1 MNIKQLIFFRR
12 LSKKNSTY
20 LKVSTY
26 LWMNEKPNTNV
37 NLIATS
43 IALKK
48 KTKKKK
54 TNEVY
59 VKISYAA

>member
-1 MNIKQLIFFRR
+1 
-12 LSKKNSTY
+12 
-20 LKVSTY
+20 
-26 LWMNEKPNTNV
+26 MNEKPNTNV

-48 KTKKKK
+48 LKKTK

>member
-1 MNIKQLIFFRR
+1 
-12 LSKKNSTY
+12 
-20 LKVSTY
+20 
-26 LWMNEKPNTNV
+26 MNEKPNTNV

-48 KTKKKK
+48 LKKKKKK

>member
-1 MNIKQLIFFRR
+1 
-12 LSKKNSTY
+12 
-20 LKVSTY
+20 
-26 LWMNEKPNTNV
+26 MNEKPNTNV

-48 KTKKKK
+48 LKKQKK

>member
-1 MNIKQLIFFRR
+1 
-12 LSKKNSTY
+12 
-20 LKVSTY
+20 
-26 LWMNEKPNTNV
+26 MNEKPNTNV

-48 KTKKKK
+48 LKKKK
-54 TNEVY
+54 TTNEVY

>member
-1 MNIKQLIFFRR
+1 
-12 LSKKNSTY
+12 
-20 LKVSTY
+20 
-26 LWMNEKPNTNV
+26 MNEKPNTNV

-48 KTKKKK
+48 LKKKT

>member
-1 MNIKQLIFFRR
+1 
-12 LSKKNSTY
+12 
-20 LKVSTY
+20 
-26 LWMNEKPNTNV
+26 MNEKPNTNV

-43 IALKK
+43 IALIKLKK
-48 KTKKKK
+48 KNK

>member
-1 MNIKQLIFFRR
+1 
-12 LSKKNSTY
+12 
-20 LKVSTY
+20 
-26 LWMNEKPNTNV
+26 MNEKPNTNV
-37 NLIATS
+37 NLIAIS

-48 KTKKKK
+48 LKEKPK

>member
-1 MNIKQLIFFRR
+1 
-12 LSKKNSTY
+12 
-20 LKVSTY
+20 
-26 LWMNEKPNTNV
+26 MNEKPSTNV

-48 KTKKKK
+48 LKNKNK

>member
-1 MNIKQLIFFRR
+1 
-12 LSKKNSTY
+12 
-20 LKVSTY
+20 
-26 LWMNEKPNTNV
+26 MNEKPNTNV

-48 KTKKKK
+48 QKKNK

>member
-1 MNIKQLIFFRR
+1 
-12 LSKKNSTY
+12 
-20 LKVSTY
+20 
-26 LWMNEKPNTNV
+26 MNEKPNTNV

>member
-1 MNIKQLIFFRR
+1 
-12 LSKKNSTY
+12 
-20 LKVSTY
+20 
-26 LWMNEKPNTNV
+26 MNEKPSTNV

-48 KTKKKK
+48 KKQKK